1 VENVSIVSDTS
12 VKVVILIDESTRE
25 FIRKDAVASIGS
37 EGLMGNKVLII
48 SPGTGGKMIIEND
61 DVIATSQPTDIDEIM
76 KSLKTTI
83 DNTSSIT
90 GDLAKITTNIESGKG
105 TIGRLMMDKELMQ
118 NFETT
123 IINLKD
129 GSVGFKT
136 FMEQTNELDNI
147 LVRLN
152 KTIDNTAN
160 ITYDLSKITNNIQS
174 GEGMI
179 GKLLMDQSMGQNLDS
194 TLINLKDGLAEFKIF
209 MKKAQDSWLLGL

>member
-1 VENVSIVSDTS
+1 
-12 VKVVILIDESTRE
+12 
-25 FIRKDAVASIGS
+25 
-37 EGLMGNKVLII
+37 
-48 SPGTGGKMIIEND
+48 
-61 DVIATSQPTDIDEIM
+61 
-76 KSLKTTI
+76 
-83 DNTSSIT
+83 
-90 GDLAKITTNIESGKG
+90 
-105 TIGRLMMDKELMQ
+105 MMDKTWRQ
-118 NFETT
+118 DIGTT
-123 IINLKD
+123 IINLKE

-160 ITYDLSKITNNIQS
+160 ITYDLSKITNSIQS